1 MQLHQMEN
9 SEVGIRADKT
19 AEKHREGT
27 RKEEATQKW
36 KHVKLNSNL
45 LVFKSYILQSETLRN
60 IAEINTLQAKS
71 DMCKFNSCGK
81 FEKESLN
88 FSYCQFRGVWWTPW
102 TYYWNSRQSNFK
114 RSTSQKEVHPRPK
127 GKIKMVILL
136 DNAQKK
142 GLAALCW
149 CTRNFTT
156 CLNKPN
162 TFQQR

>member
-1 MQLHQMEN
+1 M
-9 SEVGIRADKT
+9 KT
-19 AEKHREGT
+19 CQ
-27 RKEEATQKW
+27 TQ
-36 KHVKLNSNL
+36 
-45 LVFKSYILQSETLRN
+45 FKFAGFQIIHLQSETLRN

-71 DMCKFNSCGK
+71 DMYKFNSCGK

-88 FSYCQFRGVWWTPW
+88 FNYCQFRGLWWTPW
-102 TYYWNSRQSNFK
+102 TYYWNSRQSNF
-114 RSTSQKEVHPRPK
+114 KEVHPRPK

-142 GLAALCW
+142 DLAALSW
-149 CTRNFTT
+149 CTRNFAT